1 MSGLNAKT
9 IAALAHAAVLMEAGA
24 SPKPGLVCPDHN
36 GAHKDMDYPLFV
48 VSADSLRPYFEECAA
63 VGLERCRVAPETVFP
78 LLRAAGVRA
87 EKAMF
92 AATSGVNT
100 HKGMIFS
107 MGLMAAGVGRIHG
120 RGEAVF
126 PEAVAKEAASFVKGI
141 VARDLEPL
149 KERLPD
155 RRLTAGEKL
164 YLEHGIPGIRQEAE
178 DGYPSALGAFSLL
191 RQSLESMPLEQA
203 LPNALLFLMAATDDT
218 NIVWRGGM
226 DGLVYARKA
235 AREALEAGGMATE
248 TGARLVFAM
257 RDEFA
262 RRNLSPGGSADLL
275 ALAAFF
281 LLLRQREEGKPCG

>member
-1 MSGLNAKT
+1 MTGFDAES
-9 IAALAHAAVLMEAGA
+9 IATLAHTAVLMEAGA

-63 VGLERCRVAPETVFP
+63 IGLARCRETAKTVFP
-78 LLRAAGVRA
+78 LLREAGVRA

-92 AATSGVNT
+92 AATKGVNT

-107 MGLMAAGVGRIHG
+107 MGLMAAGAGRVAA
-120 RGEAVF
+120 RGETLS
-126 PEAVAKEAASFVKGI
+126 PEAVAREAASFVQGI
-141 VARDLEPL
+141 VAKDLEPL
-149 KERLPD
+149 KTQLPE

-191 RQSLESMPLEQA
+191 RQSLESVPLERA
-203 LPNALLFLMAATDDT
+203 LPNALLFLMATTDDT
-218 NIVWRGGM
+218 NIIWRGGM
-226 DGLVYARKA
+226 PGLAYARNA
-235 AREALEAGGMATE
+235 AKEALDAGGMATE
-248 TGARLVFAM
+248 AGERLVYAM
-257 RDEFA
+257 RDEFV
-262 RRNLSPGGSADLL
+262 RRNISPGGSADLL

-281 LLLRQREEGKPCG
+281 LLLWRRAEEE